1 MSWGEAQKS
10 ATRELVRQVGAWI
23 QAERRNFDRDQV
35 ETKSLN
41 SLVSYVDRQAE
52 ISLIQGLQAILPDS
66 GFLGEEGGT
75 QDWVEGGFNWVID
88 PLDGTTNFI
97 HNLPPYAISL
107 ALMDGDSLRWAA
119 VYELGQDRLYW
130 AGRGEGA
137 FCDDRRLSIAHGPT
151 IDQGLVATGFPYH
164 DFDAMEAYLHVLRA
178 CFQGSR
184 GVRRFGSAASD
195 LAWVAEGRFQA
206 FFEHGLAPWDVAAG
220 ILLVREAGGHVG
232 HFHGTMVSDLTL
244 LHAGQIVAG
253 NPLSHAALEA
263 WTKLYFEA

>member
-1 MSWGEAQKS
+1 MGGCGPPRLHAGLHRKLHPGFGPLRYATRRNRRTHRVGSLECAGYHERSVHRSTLCGLMSWGEAQKS

-164 DFDAMEAYLHVLRA
+164 DFDAMEAYLQVLRA

-184 GVRRFGSAASD
+184 GVRRF
-195 LAWVAEGRFQA
+195 
-206 FFEHGLAPWDVAAG
+206 
-220 ILLVREAGGHVG
+220 
-232 HFHGTMVSDLTL
+232 
-244 LHAGQIVAG
+244 
-253 NPLSHAALEA
+253 
-263 WTKLYFEA
+263 

>member
-107 ALMDGDSLRWAA
+107 ALLF
-119 VYELGQDRLYW
+119 LI
-130 AGRGEGA
+130 
-137 FCDDRRLSIAHGPT
+137 C
-151 IDQGLVATGFPYH
+151 
-164 DFDAMEAYLHVLRA
+164 
-178 CFQGSR
+178 
-184 GVRRFGSAASD
+184 
-195 LAWVAEGRFQA
+195 
-206 FFEHGLAPWDVAAG
+206 
-220 ILLVREAGGHVG
+220 LVRFVHHNLHHHTFFVHNAIH
-232 HFHGTMVSDLTL
+232 HLLCFHQLKKEYPNASKHQFYHLETILELYSFL
-244 LHAGQIVAG
+244 
-253 NPLSHAALEA
+253 PLIPN
-263 WTKLYFEA
+263 